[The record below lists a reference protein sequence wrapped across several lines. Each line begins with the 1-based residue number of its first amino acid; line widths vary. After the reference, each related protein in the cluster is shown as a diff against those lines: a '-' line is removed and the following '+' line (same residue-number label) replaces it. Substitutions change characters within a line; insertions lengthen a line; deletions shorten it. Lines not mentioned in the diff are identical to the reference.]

1 MSRRRRLRIEPA
13 EVKAGAWLAI
23 TPEQDPGSEPHT
35 IAVGQVEQ
43 RAGIDGGRI
52 MCRCPQL
59 PPGRHQVALDGVPVG
74 TVTVTR

>member
-1 MSRRRRLRIEPA
+1 MRRRRLRIDPP
-13 EVKAGAWLAI
+13 EVTVGAWLAI
-23 TPEQDPGSEPHT
+23 TPEHDPGIEPHAIT
-35 IAVGQVEQ
+35 VGAVKQP
-43 RAGIDGGRI
+43 AGIDNGRI